1 MFNFSKISLLL
12 TITLVMGCSS
22 VRVSQDFNPTK
33 KLDNLTT
40 YAWKTETQPP
50 TGDIR
55 VDNPLL
61 DARIR
66 AAVENNLTARRY
78 QKLTDGTPD
87 FHIVYQYAIQRKIES
102 DQVQT
107 GVGFGFGSYGRRGGI
122 GFSTGSNV
130 SEFDE
135 GLLVIDF
142 LGAGESDLLWR
153 GSGSRRVD
161 QHSDPAQITERI
173 NEIVNK
179 IMAQISPLPK

>member
-1 MFNFSKISLLL
+1 MFRLLKYSLLL
-12 TITLVMGCSS
+12 IITLVMGCSS
-22 VRVSQDFNPTK
+22 VRVSQDFNPSK
-33 KLDNLTT
+33 DLGNLNT
-40 YAWKTETQPP
+40 YAWQAETQPP

-66 AAVENNLTARRY
+66 AAVESNLTTRGF

-87 FHIVYQYAIQRKIES
+87 FYIVYQYAIQRKIES
-102 DQVQT
+102 DRVQT
-107 GVGFGFGSYGRRGGI
+107 GVGFGFGSYGRRGGV
-122 GFSTGSNV
+122 GFSTGSSV

-142 LGAGESDLLWR
+142 IGTNASDLLWR

-161 QHSDPAQITERI
+161 QHSDPARTTERI
-173 NEIVNK
+173 NEMVDK
-179 IMAQISPLPK
+179 IMAQISPLAQ